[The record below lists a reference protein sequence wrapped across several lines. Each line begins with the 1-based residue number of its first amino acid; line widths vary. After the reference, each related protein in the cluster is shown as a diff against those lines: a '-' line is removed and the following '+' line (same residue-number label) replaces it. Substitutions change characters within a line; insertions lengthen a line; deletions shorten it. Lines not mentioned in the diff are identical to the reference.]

1 MTARILVLG
10 ADIAAGKRA
19 ALALAADP
27 SIECVIAVG
36 RSDRNRVFAEQ
47 IGARVLKIDAEDA
60 TSVRKA
66 LDGAFAVVQAGG
78 SFQFGNYRYRVAEQ
92 CVKCAVHYVDMASA
106 REHVTGIKAL
116 NAKAEASSSLIVAGA
131 TSVPAISSALVDS
144 LTPEF
149 DRMGE
154 IHVAVCSADADTS
167 WLAMGRALLPS
178 VGRVIRVRQM
188 GRWRD
193 THAWSEPE
201 KVEFPAPAGLQ
212 RVYLCDFP
220 DLDLFPIL
228 YGALTVSA
236 RAGLQK
242 PLLNNTLAALG
253 RLKRRKSAKASI
265 TKPTNRDRVSSGF
278 QKLVDTITGIHVHV
292 LGQQKG
298 TAVRRSACLI
308 ARSDSG
314 TAMSCSPAIALIKK
328 WTHEGV
334 SSAGAM
340 PCIGLLTLDAI
351 RSELAGHDIMLV
363 RS

>member
-10 ADIAAGKRA
+10 ADIGAGKRA

-36 RSDRNRVFAEQ
+36 RSDKNRVFAEQ
-47 IGARVLKIDAEDA
+47 IGARVLKIDVEDA

-66 LDGAFAVVQAGG
+66 LDGVFAVVQAGG

-131 TSVPAISSALVDS
+131 TSMPAISSALVDL

-167 WLAMGRALLPS
+167 WLAMGRALLPC

-265 TKPTNRDRVSSGF
+265 TKPTYRGRVSSGF

-298 TAVRRSACLI
+298 TVVRRSACLI

-328 WTHEGV
+328 WAHEGV

>member
-1 MTARILVLG
+1 MTARVLVLG
-10 ADIAAGKRA
+10 ADIAAGKCM
-19 ALALAADP
+19 ALTLAADP
-27 SIECVIAVG
+27 LVECVIGVG
-36 RSDRNRVFAEQ
+36 KSDKNREFAEQ
-47 IGARVLKIDAEDA
+47 IGARVVKIDSENAM
-60 TSVRKA
+60 SVRKA
-66 LDGAFAVVQAGG
+66 LDGVFAVVRTGG
-78 SFQFGNYRYRVAEQ
+78 SFQLDNHRYRVAEQ

-106 REHVTGIKAL
+106 RDHVTGIKAL

-131 TSVPAISSALVDS
+131 TAVPAISSALVDS
-144 LTPEF
+144 LTQEF

-178 VGRVIRVRQM
+178 VGRVIRVWQM

-228 YGALTVSA
+228 YEALTVSA
-236 RAGLQK
+236 RGGLQK

-253 RLKRRKSAKASI
+253 RLKRGKSPKASR
-265 TKPTNRDRVSSGF
+265 TKRTNRGRVSSGF
-278 QKLVDTITGIHVHV
+278 QKLVDTITGVHVYV

-298 TAVRRSACLI
+298 AVVRRSASLI
-308 ARSDSG
+308 ARSNSG

-334 SSAGAM
+334 SSAGAL
-340 PCIGLLTLDAI
+340 PCVGLLTLDAI
-351 RSELAGHDIMLV
+351 RSELAGHDIILV

>member
-1 MTARILVLG
+1 
-10 ADIAAGKRA
+10 
-19 ALALAADP
+19 
-27 SIECVIAVG
+27 
-36 RSDRNRVFAEQ
+36 
-47 IGARVLKIDAEDA
+47 
-60 TSVRKA
+60 
-66 LDGAFAVVQAGG
+66 
-78 SFQFGNYRYRVAEQ
+78 
-92 CVKCAVHYVDMASA
+92 MASA

-116 NAKAEASSSLIVAGA
+116 NAKAEASSSLIVTGA

-144 LTPEF
+144 LTQEF

-220 DLDLFPIL
+220 DLDLFPIF

-253 RLKRRKSAKASI
+253 RLKRSRDARAST
-265 TKPTNRDRVSSGF
+265 TKRTNRGRVGSGF
-278 QKLVDTITGIHVHV
+278 QKLVD
-292 LGQQKG
+292 
-298 TAVRRSACLI
+298 
-308 ARSDSG
+308 
-314 TAMSCSPAIALIKK
+314 
-328 WTHEGV
+328 
-334 SSAGAM
+334 
-340 PCIGLLTLDAI
+340 TLDAI
-351 RSELAGHDIMLV
+351 RSELAGHDVMLV